1 MSYFRKQVLRDCSI
15 VFSGIVPV
23 DVDIQKTEA
32 YRLCVQFGAVVTDN
46 VNNST
51 THVIAARWGTTLV
64 QSLVQFDFR
73 LSCFFFLK
81 EQYNNFDQISFQIVN

>member
-1 MSYFRKQVLRDCSI
+1 MEFEDLKGIISYFRKQVLRDCSI

-23 DVDIQKTEA
+23 GVDVTKTEA

-46 VNNST
+46 VSNST

-64 QSLVQFDFR
+64 QIL
-73 LSCFFFLK
+73 
-81 EQYNNFDQISFQIVN
+81 I